1 MLQHES
7 PTGFLESDVK
17 PENW

>member
-7 PTGFLESDVK
+7 PTGFLESEAK